1 MSVQTTHL
9 AGGMKRERA
18 RERERERERERT
30 CFKYY
35 YFGYYYFGLLRR
47 LAKMCL
53 RVRCMALPTPSFA
66 FTLGYGITLK
76 IAKLF
81 AFGCL
86 MHKDGCYVTPVVS

>member
-1 MSVQTTHL
+1 MGCPD
-9 AGGMKRERA
+9 GGS
-18 RERERERERERT
+18 ERER
-30 CFKYY
+30 
-35 YFGYYYFGLLRR
+35 GLGPKLVFNTIVDV
-47 LAKMCL
+47 AKMCL
-53 RVRCMALPTPSFA
+53 RGWCMALPTPSFA